1 MKSGKLLAMLLFA
14 GPLWGQL
21 TSERILNAGKE
32 PQNWLTY
39 NGSYTSQ
46 RYSTLDQINQGNV
59 KNLTLKW
66 VNHPR
71 SLDKMELTPLVVDG
85 ILYSVQSNE
94 VTAID
99 AESGRVYWTFRY
111 EIPPESN
118 AYVMVVKGLAM
129 SGHTLFWATYDGHLI
144 AIDARNGHAIWN
156 KTIADWHEGYQLN
169 VAPLIIKDTVVLG
182 TADNERGA
190 NCWLGAYDVKTG
202 EERWRLYLAPN
213 KATDPGA
220 ETWGGDSYKFG
231 GSPIWVTG
239 SYDPE
244 TNLTFW
250 GTGDPNPGWN
260 GDSRPGD
267 NLYSDSVVAVDATT
281 GKMKWYYQFSPHDER
296 DYDSVQVPVLADI
309 QWKGQARKV
318 MLWANRNG
326 VFYVLDRVTGEFL
339 MGKAFVKQNWE
350 IGFDA
355 KGRPIPAPGSMPKP
369 IGLSWIEPATQGG
382 TNWYPPS
389 YSPHTGLFYVS
400 TWANYVGYSPK
411 SKVLEKW
418 EKNKRYQGTAVSA
431 EERAAVSEKI
441 LRRAPVSSRKEEEGY
456 GALRALDPLTGEKK
470 WDFKMANYTESG
482 VLSTASDLVFAGG
495 MDGNFFALDARTGK
509 CLWKVGLG
517 GTVAGGPVTYSV
529 NGHQYV
535 AVAAEGALYSFS
547 LPD

>member
-1 MKSGKLLAMLLFA
+1 MKLASLLVFSLSCGIAHA
-14 GPLWGQL
+14 QL
-21 TSERILNAGKE
+21 TPDRLLNTSKE

-46 RYSTLDQINQGNV
+46 RYSLLDQINQNNV
-59 KNLTLKW
+59 KDLTLKW
-66 VNHPR
+66 VNRPK
-71 SLDKMELTPLVVDG
+71 SLDKMEVTPLVVDG
-85 ILYSVQSNE
+85 ILYSVQGSE
-94 VTAID
+94 VAAID

-111 EIPPESN
+111 EVPPESN

-129 SGHTLFWATYDGHLI
+129 AGNTLFWATYDGHLI

-156 KTIADWHEGYQLN
+156 KTIVDWHKGFQLN
-169 VAPLIIKDTVVLG
+169 VAPLIIKDTVVFG
-182 TADNERGA
+182 IADNERGM
-190 NCWLGAYDVKTG
+190 NCWLGAYDIKTG

-220 ETWGGDSYKFG
+220 ETWGGDSYKLG

-260 GDSRPGD
+260 GDPRPGD
-267 NLYSDSVVAVDATT
+267 NLYSDCVVAVDATT
-281 GKMKWYYQFSPHDER
+281 GKMKWYYQFTPHDER
-296 DYDSVQVPVLADI
+296 DYDSVQVPILANI
-309 QWKGQARKV
+309 EWKGKPRKV

-326 VFYVLDRVTGEFL
+326 MFYVLDRVTGELL
-339 MGKAFVKQNWE
+339 MGKAFVKQNWN

-355 KGRPIPAPGSMPKP
+355 KGRPIPVPGSAPKP
-369 IGLSWIEPATQGG
+369 IGLSYIEPGTQGG

-400 TWANYVGYSPK
+400 TWENYTQYSPK
-411 SKVLEKW
+411 SAEAPKWIQNRPYSGTNVSTEQRTAMADKV
-418 EKNKRYQGTAVSA
+418 R
-431 EERAAVSEKI
+431 RIPAAY
-441 LRRAPVSSRKEEEGY
+441 RKEEEGY
-456 GALRALDPLTGEKK
+456 GALRALDPLTGDKK

-482 VLSTASDLVFAGG
+482 VLSTAADLVFAGG

-509 CLWKVGLG
+509 CLWRVGLG

-535 AVAAEGALYSFS
+535 AVAAEGALFSFS